1 MFDVI
6 IVGAGFAG
14 SVLAERLASQKNKSV
29 LVIERRNHIGGN
41 CFDERDD
48 NGILIHKY
56 GPHLF
61 HTDDEEV
68 WKYLSQFTDWHVYH
82 HHVLAMID
90 GQIVPLPFN
99 LNTLHKLFPTPL
111 ANKLETALLNRYD
124 YNTKVPILK
133 LKQSTDKD
141 LRYLADYVYEK
152 IFLHYTEKQ
161 WNLSPEN
168 IEGAVTARVPVFVGR
183 DDRYFN
189 DRFQAVPTKG
199 YTAIFKNMLNH
210 KNIKLMLNTKFSDVM
225 KIDDGKI
232 LFLDQPFNGQV
243 IYTGQLDDLFD
254 EKFGALPYRSVEMK
268 FETVATDNYQPA
280 ATVNYPNNYDFT
292 RITEFKK
299 IHPSNSAVTT
309 ILKEYPQD
317 YERGKNTPYYPI
329 FTDENKSRYEQY
341 AAEVN
346 KISNLTAVGRL
357 AEYRYYDMD
366 DIVKRALDV
375 FKTFSNS

>member
-6 IVGAGFAG
+6 IIGAGFAG
-14 SVLAERLASQKNKSV
+14 SVLAERFATQKDKKV
-29 LVIERRNHIGGN
+29 LILERRQHIGGN
-41 CFDERDD
+41 CFDERDE

-61 HTDDEEV
+61 HTDYEDV
-68 WKYLSQFTDWHVYH
+68 WKYLSQFTNWDVYH
-82 HHVLAMID
+82 HHVQAMID

-99 LNTLHKLFPTPL
+99 LNTLQKLFPPRL
-111 ANKLETALLNRYD
+111 ADKLEAALLNRYD

-161 WNLSPEN
+161 WGLSPEN

-189 DRFQAVPTKG
+189 DRFQAVPSKG
-199 YTAIFKNMLNH
+199 YTALFKKMLNH
-210 KNIKLMLNTKFSDVM
+210 KNIKLMLNTNFNDIM
-225 KIDDGKI
+225 KIDGDKI
-232 LFLDQPFNGQV
+232 LFFDQPFEGKI
-243 IYTGQLDDLFD
+243 IYTGQLDELFD
-254 EKFGALPYRSVEMK
+254 EKFGALPYRSLDMK
-268 FETVATDNYQPA
+268 FETVNIENYQSA
-280 ATVNYPNNYDFT
+280 STVNYPNNYDFT

-299 IHPSNSAVTT
+299 IHHTNSKSTT
-309 ILKEYPQD
+309 ILKEYPQN
-317 YERGKNTPYYPI
+317 YVRGKNTPYYPI
-329 FTDENKSRYEQY
+329 FTEDNQKRYEQY
-341 AAEVN
+341 ATEVN
-346 KISNLTAVGRL
+346 KIQNLIAVGRL

-375 FKTFSNS
+375 FGEIQ

>member
-6 IVGAGFAG
+6 IIGAGFAG
-14 SVLAERLASQKNKSV
+14 AVLAERFATQLDKKV
-29 LVIERRNHIGGN
+29 LVIERRQHIGGN
-41 CFDERDD
+41 CYDERDEV
-48 NGILIHKY
+48 GILIHKY

-61 HTDDEEV
+61 HTDYVDV
-68 WKYLSQFTDWHVYH
+68 WSYLSQFTDWQVYH
-82 HHVLAMID
+82 HHVQAMID

-99 LNTLHKLFPTPL
+99 LNTLQKLFPTRL
-111 ANKLETALLNRYD
+111 ADKFENALLNRYD
-124 YNTKVPILK
+124 FNTKVPILK

-161 WNLSPEN
+161 WGLSPEN

-189 DRFQAVPTKG
+189 DRFQAVPSQG
-199 YTAIFKNMLNH
+199 YTHLFNNMLSH
-210 KNIKLMLNTKFSDVM
+210 KNIKLILNTDFNDLM
-225 KIDDGKI
+225 KVTDDKI
-232 LFLDQPFNGQV
+232 LFLDQPFNGKV
-243 IYTGQLDDLFD
+243 IYTGQLDELFN
-254 EKFGALPYRSVEMK
+254 EKFGSLPYRSVDMK
-268 FETVATDNYQPA
+268 FETLNIENYQPS

-299 IHPSNSAVTT
+299 IHPINSTSTT

-317 YERGKNTPYYPI
+317 YIKGENTPYYPI
-329 FTDENKSRYEQY
+329 FTDENQQRYEQY
-341 AAEVN
+341 ASEV
-346 KISNLTAVGRL
+346 KKYPNLIAVGRL

-375 FKTFSNS
+375 FEEIKN